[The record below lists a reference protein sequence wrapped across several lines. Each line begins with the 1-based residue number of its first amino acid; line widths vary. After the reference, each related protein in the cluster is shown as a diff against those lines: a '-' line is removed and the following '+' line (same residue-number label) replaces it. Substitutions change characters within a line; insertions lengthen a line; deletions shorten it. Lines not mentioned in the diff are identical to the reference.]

1 MTATATSTLRA
12 TARAMV
18 QAPKVILAADEST
31 GTMGDRLSSVGLPNT
46 AENRNAFRRLLFTT
60 AGIEDYVAATILFE
74 ETLANPELVELLT
87 SKGIIPVVKID
98 QGLVDYGPNGEKI
111 VKGFFADKLAPRLEL
126 YARQGARATK
136 FRSLFS
142 ITDNEL
148 QLPTDECILLNAFA
162 QAEFARI
169 CQSVGLVPMV
179 EPEVDFKGT
188 HDIGTCEDASCR
200 VLASVFAR
208 LKLAGIDFEG
218 MILKPSMVTS
228 GQSAENR
235 AGSHHVAMRTVRTLL
250 STVPSEVAG
259 VAFLSGGQGDEEA
272 DENLAAIA
280 RHGREQMSP
289 FRFTASF
296 GRGLQRSALKT
307 WGGDD
312 ANIAIAQAVF
322 IEKCRQTSEASVA

>member
-1 MTATATSTLRA
+1 MTSTATSTLRA

-46 AENRNAFRRLLFTT
+46 AENRNAFRRLLFTA
-60 AGIEDYVAATILFE
+60 AGVENYVAATILFE

-98 QGLVDYGPNGEKI
+98 QGLADYGPNGEKI
-111 VKGFFADKLAPRLEL
+111 VKGFFAEKLVPRLEL

-142 ITDNEL
+142 ITDDEL

-162 QAEFARI
+162 QEEFARI

-188 HDIGTCEDASCR
+188 HDIGTCEDASCE
-200 VLASVFAR
+200 VLSAVFTR
-208 LKLAGIDFEG
+208 LEQAGIDFEG

-235 AGSHHVAMRTVRTLL
+235 AGSPDVAMRTVRTLL
-250 STVPSEVAG
+250 SAVPSEVAG
-259 VAFLSGGQGDEEA
+259 IAFLSGGQGDEEA

-280 RHGREQMSP
+280 RHGREQMAP

-296 GRGLQRSALKT
+296 GRGLQRSALKA

-312 ANIAIAQAVF
+312 ANTTSAQAVF

>member
-1 MTATATSTLRA
+1 M
-12 TARAMV
+12 
-18 QAPKVILAADEST
+18 
-31 GTMGDRLSSVGLPNT
+31 
-46 AENRNAFRRLLFTT
+46 
-60 AGIEDYVAATILFE
+60 
-74 ETLANPELVELLT
+74 
-87 SKGIIPVVKID
+87 
-98 QGLVDYGPNGEKI
+98 
-111 VKGFFADKLAPRLEL
+111 
-126 YARQGARATK
+126 
-136 FRSLFS
+136 
-142 ITDNEL
+142 
-148 QLPTDECILLNAFA
+148 
-162 QAEFARI
+162 
-169 CQSVGLVPMV
+169 PMV

-188 HDIGTCEDASCR
+188 HDIGTCEDASCE
-200 VLASVFAR
+200 VLSAVFAR

-259 VAFLSGGQGDEEA
+259 IAFLSGGQGDEEA

>member
-1 MTATATSTLRA
+1 MNATEISTLRA

-31 GTMGDRLSSVGLPNT
+31 NTMGDRLKSIGLPNT
-46 AENRNAFRRLLFTT
+46 LENREAFRRLLFS
-60 AGIEDYVAATILFE
+60 APGIEDYVAATILFE

-98 QGLVDYGPNGEKI
+98 QGLADYGPNGEKI
-111 VKGFFADKLAPRLEL
+111 VKGFFAEKLVPRLEL

-142 ITDNEL
+142 ITDDEL
-148 QLPTDECILLNAFA
+148 QLPTDECILLNAYA

-169 CQSVGLVPMV
+169 CQNVGLVPMV

-188 HDIGTCEDASCR
+188 HDIGACEDASCE
-200 VLASVFAR
+200 VLSAVFSR
-208 LKLAGIDFEG
+208 LEQVGIDYEG

-235 AGSHHVAMRTVRTLL
+235 ADSSEVAKRTIRTLL
-250 STVPSEVAG
+250 ATVPTDVAG
-259 VAFLSGGQGDEEA
+259 VAFLSGGQSDDEA
-272 DENLAAIA
+272 DGNLAAIS
-280 RHGREQMSP
+280 RHAREQMVSQ
-289 FRFTASF
+289 RFTASF
-296 GRGLQRSALKT
+296 GRGLQRKALT
-307 WGGDD
+307 AWGGDS
-312 ANIAIAQAVF
+312 ANTEAAQAVF
-322 IEKCRQTSEASVA
+322 IEKCRQTSQASVS